1 MSGKA
6 LTEIPAAD
14 LPDQMKKMSASERQ
28 AYVNELI
35 EKRKKL
41 EQEIKDLSKQ
51 RQQHIEAELS
61 KMDKDKVESSFDD
74 VIYRAVQTQALE
86 KNIKLEG
93 KAKR

>member
-1 MSGKA
+1 MSGKS
-6 LTEIPAAD
+6 LSEIPAAD
-14 LPDQMKKMSASERQ
+14 LPDNMKNMSVTERQ
-28 AYVNELI
+28 TYMNKLI

-51 RQQHIEAELS
+51 RQQHIEAELL

-74 VIYRAVQTQALE
+74 VIYRAVQKQAQE
-86 KNIKLEG
+86 KDIKLEG